1 MIAAALLALALAAGA
16 EAVDVGVAPY
26 REAAQTGQVGVY
38 VALFVVG
45 VLAVLWRAIG

>member
-1 MIAAALLALALAAGA
+1 VNGAGAAARAL
-16 EAVDVGVAPY
+16 GVLGT
-26 REAAQTGQVGVY
+26 RLQTGQVGVY